1 MRQVFVGREEELA
14 ALARARER
22 AASGRPQRV
31 LVEGPPG
38 SGKTAL
44 VRHFLEDVPRV
55 LYAEGEDGA
64 TAFPYGVL
72 EQLIGPGSWA
82 DPRAGGI
89 ALLEALQKTPE
100 LQQPHGTCG
109 DGTCGDRT
117 CGDRTCA
124 DRACGDR
131 TCADRACGDR
141 TCADR
146 ACGDRTCADRACADV
161 VALVVDDA
169 QWADTASLQA
179 LGFAARRL
187 RVLGDPRVMVV
198 VVVRDIADP
207 RLPEGQR
214 RLFGGGAAVRVRL
227 GGLAPAELRI
237 LGGTLGPG
245 PLTARAAARLYE
257 HTGGNPSY
265 VRELLEREGP
275 GLVEALEHTDSTP
288 PAPRS
293 CAFSVRARL
302 IPCTADTEALLA
314 AASVLGRCCP
324 LGEAALLAGLADPL
338 PALEQAVRAG
348 LLTERPN
355 DSVVRFP
362 DPVVHAA
369 VYHAL
374 GPARRRA
381 LHRGA
386 GALAADEETA
396 LHHRARAAAGPAP
409 GLSAELAA
417 CGRRSVAGQ
426 AWHKAERQLSAA
438 ARLAS
443 GRAAYEQYTLESI
456 ECRLLAGDVPDTAE
470 VAAQVGEFTAS
481 GWRSYLLGRL
491 GEADP
496 DRAESL
502 LSDAWRR
509 CDPVADRV
517 LAARIA
523 GRFAALCGSVAR
535 DTEAANWAGLA
546 LRLAPHTP
554 AVDTVRHLALS
565 GMATSGRAG
574 QTARALAALDRLPD
588 PAVASP
594 AQLQDLMGR
603 GTLRTVT
610 GDLTGAL
617 RDLTGVLAAGR
628 THTAPFRMTA
638 AGALAAAEYRAGHW
652 DAALGHCEP
661 ALSLTDDGGRS
672 HTARYCRMLATLT
685 HAARGSFVEARE
697 QLRRMTEGPGTGTGA
712 GAGAGAGM
720 SVRVGSG
727 TAMPG
732 GTGSAVWTA
741 LAEAHLARALGRP
754 EDVVAVLEPLLPPD
768 ADGRGHAGGSG
779 GGRGDEGNHLDPLGP
794 LDPLDPFDPLGH
806 LDEPGAVPWPDLLA
820 DAWTELGE
828 HHRAAR
834 LLGRYEA
841 LALRRDRAGALMRA
855 ARSRGTLAAAVGDAA
870 VAEKAF
876 RTALW
881 HARRTEEPFARAQ
894 VHLAYGQF
902 LRRTSKR
909 ARAGEQLRE
918 ARGLLVRLRARPDL
932 ERCERELAVG
942 GPVGGPVVG
951 GPAVGGA
958 PVGGPVGGPAVGS
971 APVGG
976 PVVGGS
982 VAPGRERLPA
992 DASSLTAQE
1001 RMVAGRVAAGL
1012 TNRQVA
1018 RELVIS
1024 VKTVEFHLGH
1034 IYAKL
1039 GVPSRTRLAALLA
1052 GQEVALPGQD

>member
-14 ALARARER
+14 ALVRARER
-22 AASGRPQRV
+22 AGSGRPQRV
-31 LVEGPPG
+31 LVEGPAG

-72 EQLIGPGSWA
+72 EQLIGPGSW
-82 DPRAGGI
+82 DGPRAGGI

-100 LQQPHGTCG
+100 LQQPDGTCG
-109 DGTCGDRT
+109 DGTRGD
-117 CGDRTCA
+117 GPCA
-124 DRACGDR
+124 DR
-131 TCADRACGDR
+131 T
-141 TCADR
+141 
-146 ACGDRTCADRACADV
+146 CADV

-179 LGFAARRL
+179 LGFAVRRL
-187 RVLGDPRVMVV
+187 SVLGVPRVMVV

-207 RLPEGQR
+207 RVPEGQR

-227 GGLAPAELRI
+227 GGLAPAELRT
-237 LGGTLGPG
+237 LGGALGPG
-245 PLTARAAARLYE
+245 PLTARAAARLHE

-302 IPCTADTEALLA
+302 LPCTADTEALLA
-314 AASVLGRCCP
+314 AASVLGRCCL

-338 PALEQAVRAG
+338 PAFEQAVRAG
-348 LLTERPN
+348 LLTERPD

-381 LHRGA
+381 LHHGA
-386 GALAADEETA
+386 AALAGDEETA

-426 AWHKAERQLSAA
+426 AWRKAERQLTAA
-438 ARLAS
+438 ARLAP

-456 ECRLLAGDVPDTAE
+456 ECRLLAGDVQDTAE

-502 LSDAWRR
+502 LRDAWRR

-523 GRFAALCGSVAR
+523 GRFAALCGSAAR

-565 GMATSGRAG
+565 GMATSGQAG

-594 AQLQDLMGR
+594 AQLQDLLGR

-672 HTARYCRMLATLT
+672 HTALYGRMLATLT

-697 QLRRMTEGPGTGTGA
+697 QLRWMTEGPGTGT
-712 GAGAGAGM
+712 GAGAGM

-754 EDVVAVLEPLLPPD
+754 EDVVAALEPLLPPD
-768 ADGRGHAGGSG
+768 ADGRGRAGGSG

-942 GPVGGPVVG
+942 GPVGGPAVG
-951 GPAVGGA
+951 GAAVGGA
-958 PVGGPVGGPAVGS
+958 PVGGPAVGS
-971 APVGG
+971 GSTPVGGSAAGDSAAGG
-976 PVVGGS
+976 PVV
-982 VAPGRERLPA
+982 PGRARPRSC
-992 DASSLTAQE
+992 ASSLTVQE
-1001 RMVAGRVAAGL
+1001 GMVAGRVAAGL

-1024 VKTVEFHLGH
+1024 VKTVEFHLGR

>member
-22 AASGRPQRV
+22 AASGRPQRA

-109 DGTCGDRT
+109 DGTCGD
-117 CGDRTCA
+117 GTCA
-124 DRACGDR
+124 DR
-131 TCADRACGDR
+131 T
-141 TCADR
+141 
-146 ACGDRTCADRACADV
+146 CADV

-207 RLPEGQR
+207 RVPEGQR
-214 RLFGGGAAVRVRL
+214 RLFGGGAAVRLRL
-227 GGLAPAELRI
+227 GGLAPAELRT
-237 LGGTLGPG
+237 LGGALGPG

-302 IPCTADTEALLA
+302 LPCTADTEALLA

-386 GALAADEETA
+386 AALAADEETA

-409 GLSAELAA
+409 RLSAELAA

-426 AWHKAERQLSAA
+426 AWRKAERQLSAA
-438 ARLAS
+438 ARLAP
-443 GRAAYEQYTLESI
+443 GRAACEQYTLESI
-456 ECRLLAGDVPDTAE
+456 ECRLLAGDVQDTAE
-470 VAAQVGEFTAS
+470 VAAQVGDFTAS

-502 LSDAWRR
+502 LRDAWRR

-523 GRFAALCGSVAR
+523 GRFAALCGSAAR

-672 HTARYCRMLATLT
+672 HTALYCRMLATLT
-685 HAARGSFVEARE
+685 HAARGSFAEARE
-697 QLRRMTEGPGTGTGA
+697 QLRRMTEGPGPGTR
-712 GAGAGAGM
+712 AGAGM

-754 EDVVAVLEPLLPPD
+754 EDVVAALEPLLPPD
-768 ADGRGHAGGSG
+768 ADGRGRAGGRGGGSGGGSG

-794 LDPLDPFDPLGH
+794 HDPLDPFDPLGH

-918 ARGLLVRLRARPDL
+918 ARGLLVWLRARPDL

-951 GPAVGGA
+951 GP
-958 PVGGPVGGPAVGS
+958 
-971 APVGG
+971 
-976 PVVGGS
+976 VVGGS
-982 VAPGRERLPA
+982 VAPGRERLTA
-992 DASSLTAQE
+992 DVSSLTAQE

-1024 VKTVEFHLGH
+1024 VKTVEFHLGR

>member
-1 MRQVFVGREEELA
+1 MRQVFVGRKEELA

-22 AASGRPQRV
+22 AGSGRPQRV
-31 LVEGPPG
+31 LVEGPAG

-72 EQLIGPGSWA
+72 EQLIGSGPGSGPWA

-89 ALLEALQKTPE
+89 ALLETLQKMPE
-100 LQQPHGTCG
+100 LQEP
-109 DGTCGDRT
+109 DGTCQFGTCRFGTGRDGTCRDRT
-117 CGDRTCA
+117 CGDS
-124 DRACGDR
+124 
-131 TCADRACGDR
+131 
-141 TCADR
+141 
-146 ACGDRTCADRACADV
+146 

-169 QWADTASLQA
+169 QWADTASLGA

-187 RVLGDPRVMVV
+187 SVLGVPRVMVV

-207 RLPEGQR
+207 RVPEGQR
-214 RLFGGGAAVRVRL
+214 RLFGGGAAVRIRL
-227 GGLAPAELRI
+227 GGLAPAELRT
-237 LGGTLGPG
+237 LGEALGPG

-265 VRELLEREGP
+265 VRELLEREGD
-275 GLVEALEHTDSTP
+275 GLGEVLEHTDATP

-293 CAFSVRARL
+293 CAFSVRSRL
-302 IPCTADTEALLA
+302 LSCSPDTEALLA

-324 LGEAALLAGLADPL
+324 LAEAALLAGLADPL

-348 LLTERPN
+348 LLTERPD

-386 GALAADEETA
+386 AALAGDEETA

-417 CGRRSVAGQ
+417 CGRRSVAGR

-438 ARLAS
+438 ARLAP

-456 ECRLLAGDVPDTAE
+456 ECRLLAGDVPDAAE
-470 VAAQVGEFTAS
+470 VAAQVGEFAAS

-491 GEADP
+491 GEDDP

-502 LSDAWRR
+502 LRDAWRR

-523 GRFAALCGSVAR
+523 GRFAALRGGAAS

-546 LRLAPHTP
+546 LRLAPHAP
-554 AVDTVRHLALS
+554 AVDTVRHLAL
-565 GMATSGRAG
+565 GGTATSGRAG

-603 GTLRTVT
+603 GTLRMVT
-610 GDLTGAL
+610 GDLTGAV

-661 ALSLTDDGGRS
+661 ALALTDDGGQS
-672 HTARYCRMLATLT
+672 YAALYCRMLATLT
-685 HAARGSFVEARE
+685 HSARGSFADARE
-697 QLRRMTEGPGTGTGA
+697 QLRRMTGGTGTGVSV
-712 GAGAGAGM
+712 GM
-720 SVRVGSG
+720 GS
-727 TAMPG
+727 
-732 GTGSAVWTA
+732 SVWTA

-754 EDVVAVLEPLLPPD
+754 EDVVAALEPLLPPD
-768 ADGRGHAGGSG
+768 ADGEGSQA
-779 GGRGDEGNHLDPLGP
+779 DPADPLCHLDALDPLG
-794 LDPLDPFDPLGH
+794 H
-806 LDEPGAVPWPDLLA
+806 RDEPGAVPWPDLLA

-828 HHRAAR
+828 HRRAAR
-834 LLGRYEA
+834 VLGRYEA

-855 ARSRGTLAAAVGDAA
+855 ARSRGTLAAAVGDTA

-881 HARRTEEPFARAQ
+881 HARRTQEPFGRAQ

-902 LRRTSKR
+902 LRRTAKR

-942 GPVGGPVVG
+942 GPV
-951 GPAVGGA
+951 
-958 PVGGPVGGPAVGS
+958 
-971 APVGG
+971 VGG

-982 VAPGRERLPA
+982 AAGGASVGGASVGGSGAPDSGVDGPGVPGQARLRA

-1024 VKTVEFHLGH
+1024 VKTVEFHLGR

-1052 GQEVALPGQD
+1052 SQEVALPGQD